1 MTIHR
6 VFYMLVA
13 VLAITSMV
21 MAFQRTQVF
30 INGRQTQEVLVSNNR
45 VFVSVAALREA
56 GAVVAQSDNRIDI
69 QFEPLRGRLQG
80 DMIEGQLGEWLSN
93 GTWRVRVSK
102 VEPIQNPFGTGPGY
116 AVTMEFRNLTTM
128 TTSLHKTGFD
138 RFQLQDDEGNK
149 LSVAADGGYNRVYND
164 MVRADGFKA
173 VLRFGDPHNSTEQL
187 GQPDKLLILFRPWGG
202 KPALK
207 GFRIFLKEGASS
219 EASPSENT
227 PASEQPAPS
236 DTPPDAN

>member
-56 GAVVAQSDNRIDI
+56 GAVVTQSDNRIDI

-116 AVTMEFRNLTTM
+116 AVTMEFC
-128 TTSLHKTGFD
+128 
-138 RFQLQDDEGNK
+138 
-149 LSVAADGGYNRVYND
+149 SVAKRGGGV
-164 MVRADGFKA
+164 
-173 VLRFGDPHNSTEQL
+173 E
-187 GQPDKLLILFRPWGG
+187 
-202 KPALK
+202 
-207 GFRIFLKEGASS
+207 
-219 EASPSENT
+219 
-227 PASEQPAPS
+227 
-236 DTPPDAN
+236 